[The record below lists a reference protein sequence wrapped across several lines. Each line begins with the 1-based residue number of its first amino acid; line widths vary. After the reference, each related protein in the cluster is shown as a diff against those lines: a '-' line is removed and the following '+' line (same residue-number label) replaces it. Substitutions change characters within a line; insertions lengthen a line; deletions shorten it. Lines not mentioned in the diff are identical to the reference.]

1 MGWLVAVAVR
11 EVRKD
16 LDLYGFLIR
25 VLRDLNNTI
34 IVVVITYY
42 SLCFGKFFWVSFVF
56 FTCVFVSVWGTRV
69 GKVLGRC
76 AGRARDSDLRGD
88 MWVVCKRST

>member
-1 MGWLVAVAVR
+1 MEWLVAVAVR

-16 LDLYGFLIR
+16 LDFCGFLIR

-56 FTCVFVSVWGTRV
+56 FLHVCLCLCGE
-69 GKVLGRC
+69 LGL
-76 AGRARDSDLRGD
+76 ARF
-88 MWVVCKRST
+88 

>member
-1 MGWLVAVAVR
+1 MEWLVAVAVR

-16 LDLYGFLIR
+16 LDLCGFLIR

-42 SLCFGKFFWVSFVF
+42 SLCFGKFFWVSFVW
-56 FTCVFVSVWGTRV
+56 VFLHVCLCLCGE
-69 GKVLGRC
+69 LGL
-76 AGRARDSDLRGD
+76 ARF
-88 MWVVCKRST
+88 

>member
-16 LDLYGFLIR
+16 LDLCGFLIR

-42 SLCFGKFFWVSFVF
+42 SLCFGKFFLGLVCLFYM
-56 FTCVFVSVWGTRV
+56 CVCVSVTMWGN
-69 GKVLGRC
+69 
-76 AGRARDSDLRGD
+76 
-88 MWVVCKRST
+88 

>member
-1 MGWLVAVAVR
+1 MIVGWLVAVAVR

-34 IVVVITYY
+34 KI
-42 SLCFGKFFWVSFVF
+42 
-56 FTCVFVSVWGTRV
+56 
-69 GKVLGRC
+69 
-76 AGRARDSDLRGD
+76 GRAH
-88 MWVVCKRST
+88 V

>member
-42 SLCFGKFFWVSFVF
+42 SLCFGKFFLGLVCLFYM
-56 FTCVFVSVWGTRV
+56 CVVKMGNCWN
-69 GKVLGRC
+69 
-76 AGRARDSDLRGD
+76 
-88 MWVVCKRST
+88 

>member
-1 MGWLVAVAVR
+1 MEWLVAVAVR

-16 LDLYGFLIR
+16 LDLCGFLIR
-25 VLRDLNNTI
+25 VLRVLNNTI

-42 SLCFGKFFWVSFVF
+42 SLCFGKFFWVSFVFF

-76 AGRARDSDLRGD
+76 AGRARDSDLWGD
-88 MWVVCKRST
+88 MWVVC

>member
-1 MGWLVAVAVR
+1 MEWLVAVAVR

-16 LDLYGFLIR
+16 LDFCGFLIR

-42 SLCFGKFFWVSFVF
+42 SLCFGKFFLGLVRLFYM
-56 FTCVFVSVWGTRV
+56 CVVKMGNCWN
-69 GKVLGRC
+69 
-76 AGRARDSDLRGD
+76 
-88 MWVVCKRST
+88 